1 MGVPPEHVLYDMSYE
16 NATLY
21 GYAAPYYD
29 YDKAKKEEEWDD
41 SIDANNPENF
51 TSNQDEITVR

>member
-1 MGVPPEHVLYDMSYE
+1 MSYE

-29 YDKAKKEEEWDD
+29 YDKDNRKDEWND

-51 TSNQDEITVR
+51 KQIKQDSEEIYVR

>member
-1 MGVPPEHVLYDMSYE
+1 MPPEHVLYEMSYE

-29 YDKAKKEEEWDD
+29 YEKERREKEWDE
-41 SIDANNPENF
+41 SIDANNPAN
-51 TSNQDEITVR
+51 NKHADGGEIFVR